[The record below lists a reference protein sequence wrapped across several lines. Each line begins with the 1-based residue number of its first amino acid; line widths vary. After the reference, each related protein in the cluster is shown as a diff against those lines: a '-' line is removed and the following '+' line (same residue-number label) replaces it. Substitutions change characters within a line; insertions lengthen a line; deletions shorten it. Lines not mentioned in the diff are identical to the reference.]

1 MIFKWVLFDDF
12 HSMLLSS
19 LEITIHIF
27 HPMQKNGIQISN
39 IQGSTYT
46 VLKHKSFKFVKRA
59 MFDVIL
65 FFSPD

>member
-12 HSMLLSS
+12 HSMLLSI

-46 VLKHKSFKFVKRA
+46 VLKHKSF
-59 MFDVIL
+59 
-65 FFSPD
+65 